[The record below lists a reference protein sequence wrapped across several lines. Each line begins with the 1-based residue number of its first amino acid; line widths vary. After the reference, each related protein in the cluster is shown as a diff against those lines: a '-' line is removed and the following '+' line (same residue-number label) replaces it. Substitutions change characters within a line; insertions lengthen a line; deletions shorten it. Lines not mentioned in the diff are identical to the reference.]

1 MPASKNISVL
11 FIEDSRHDAE
21 LAQLAL
27 ERSGYTL
34 QTELVYNHAGVV
46 EALQRRRFDLILAD
60 FILPGFSGS
69 QALQEAR
76 RLAPQTP
83 FIFLSGVFGE
93 EHAVNMMRSG
103 AVDYVL
109 KQNLG
114 FLPKAV
120 ERALGEVNGA
130 AGACRPNRRCARW
143 KCARAWRSMPRGWAC
158 GTTSRRAAP

>member
-93 EHAVNMMRSG
+93 EHAVNMMRADRKS
-103 AVDYVL
+103 VV
-109 KQNLG
+109 
-114 FLPKAV
+114 
-120 ERALGEVNGA
+120 
-130 AGACRPNRRCARW
+130 
-143 KCARAWRSMPRGWAC
+143 
-158 GTTSRRAAP
+158 